1 VGVAFKG
8 EIIERDGND
17 RECCDDLHAV
27 EKFGKVCHMVFLR
40 RSIAKGHY
48 SENKCCCQLQPCMLG
63 NIVRH
68 GNN

>member
-40 RSIAKGHY
+40 RSIATRKAI
-48 SENKCCCQLQPCMLG
+48 
-63 NIVRH
+63 IVRINVVVNCSH
-68 GNN
+68 ACWVI